1 MGKFDE
7 TLTEYYLAFLDMC
20 EKLTGKKKSNK
31 QESFAVTPEP
41 ITEEK
46 ANKVLERLDMGK
58 KLRQEIVAH
67 PNLDERLLLALDN
80 QDLPEWW
87 IPGKHDRDLLFGVAK
102 HGIIRMEFHI
112 LNDQELSFQDIM
124 KRHLSG
130 EKMVDAK
137 EKRLYEEMRLN
148 AANARK
154 ELVKDEKEE
163 VKKSKEETKEDETS
177 ESKKDTTGEK
187 QDEVTKEET
196 IESDTKQDEVKEED
210 KEDKVNTDKL
220 ESLETD

>member
-1 MGKFDE
+1 MG
-7 TLTEYYLAFLDMC
+7 
-20 EKLTGKKKSNK
+20 
-31 QESFAVTPEP
+31 
-41 ITEEK
+41 
-46 ANKVLERLDMGK
+46 KVLERLDIFK
-58 KLRQEIVAH
+58 KLRQEIVSH
-67 PNLDERLLLALDN
+67 SHLDERLLLALDN

-163 VKKSKEETKEDETS
+163 VKKSKEERQEDETS
-177 ESKKDTTGEK
+177 ESKKDTTEEK
-187 QDEVTKEET
+187 PDEVTKEEN

-210 KEDKVNTDKL
+210 KEDKVTTEKL